1 MDFEWD
7 PRKDAT
13 NHRKHGIG
21 FREASTVF
29 GDPFALTFPD
39 LEHSDSEQRFLTIGA
54 AATGSVLVVVHADR
68 GDATRIISARTATPR
83 ERRFYE
89 EE

>member
-7 PRKDAT
+7 PRKNAA
-13 NHRKHGIG
+13 NHRKHGVG

-29 GDPFALTFPD
+29 GDSFAMTFPD
-39 LEHSDSEQRFLTIGA
+39 LEHSNFEQRFLTIG
-54 AATGSVLVVVHADR
+54 TTVSGRVLVVVHAER
-68 GDATRIISARTATPR
+68 GEAIRIISARPATPC